1 MYEHNE
7 SHAQELAQV
16 AEMLGEDA
24 KLLVRQAVE
33 AMKAGNAKLL
43 EAIEKMKEN

>member
-24 KLLVRQAVE
+24 KLLVQEAVE

-43 EAIEKMKEN
+43 AAIEKMKEN